1 MYNGYRRRHRM
12 ESSGDDGG
20 LGCLVA
26 IMLAILALPV
36 LGVYLLVKG
45 ENDTQRIIGLVIVVL
60 CVIGMITGG

>member
-1 MYNGYRRRHRM
+1 MG
-12 ESSGDDGG
+12 SSGDEAG

-60 CVIGMITGG
+60 CI

>member
-12 ESSGDDGG
+12 GSSGDEAG

>member
-1 MYNGYRRRHRM
+1 M